1 MLKYQLLH
9 LVALHKPPKEYVI
22 DELARA
28 LGHTVLRLPLYHC
41 AVQFTVGSRKMAS
54 AKFLEEALSTDVDE
68 SAVTALVGTLE
79 NQLGTSTS
87 AASNQSSA
95 PAVINQ
101 NHVNSGLPNGGT
113 VSSQK
118 HGTIANGESVN
129 VVTTADGAAA
139 QVAAEAIQNTG
150 TVATNFINQVQTT
163 LGDNSKTQNVP
174 NGTIGLTPLTTQTV
188 LQTSNVQTIQA
199 KQPTLVIKTSA
210 APGSAPGLVTV
221 PMNVTATVPQVNNV
235 GSPTTQSP
243 NILPNLQVIN
253 VRPGVP
259 AQPQK
264 GQPARV
270 VLSAPQLVGA
280 RQGAPSLHGLQPG
293 QQGHLLLKTENGQYQ
308 LLRVGPAPAPANLVS
323 TQTGSAQPLTL
334 RMQTVPS
341 TTTVATSNVPAVSA
355 IQTSGTTSAIASTP
369 VQKPANDNTKE
380 KCRKFLANLLE
391 LSSREPKTVERSV
404 RTLIQ
409 DLIDMRVEPEDFCD
423 RLERLLNA
431 SPQPCLIGFLKKSL
445 PLLRHSLATKEL
457 SIDGIR
463 PPPANVVFSIA
474 SGTPTVQT
482 QVRPGIAATQVRL
495 VQPGTT
501 VTRMVTT
508 IRQPNAT
515 QPVIVSN
522 SQPPALH
529 PVFPNNQVRPG
540 VNVARQP
547 IVRTVTPGQIRQPV
561 TIRTVPSAVSKI
573 ATKEKEKKSFSL
585 AYTGDDDINDVA
597 AMGGVNLVEETQR
610 ILGSTDYVGTQI
622 RSCKEEYFL
631 NMTNLQNRIRHIM
644 TKHGLDEPNSDVA
657 AAVSHAAQ
665 ERVKNL
671 IEKLAI
677 ITEHRLEMIK
687 TDPRYEVSNDV
698 KGQLKFLEDLDRA
711 ERKRHE
717 ELEREMLLKAAKSRS
732 KSEDPEQAKL
742 KAKAKEMQRVEM
754 EELRQREANAT
765 ALQAIGP
772 RKKPRLDG
780 EVTAGSSQIGSG
792 TLSGSRSQLPLRQ
805 RMKKVTLRDLQ
816 FLFETEKDL
825 CKSTL
830 LYKSYL
836 K

>member
-1 MLKYQLLH
+1 
-9 LVALHKPPKEYVI
+9 
-22 DELARA
+22 
-28 LGHTVLRLPLYHC
+28 
-41 AVQFTVGSRKMAS
+41 
-54 AKFLEEALSTDVDE
+54 
-68 SAVTALVGTLE
+68 
-79 NQLGTSTS
+79 
-87 AASNQSSA
+87 
-95 PAVINQ
+95 
-101 NHVNSGLPNGGT
+101 
-113 VSSQK
+113 
-118 HGTIANGESVN
+118 
-129 VVTTADGAAA
+129 
-139 QVAAEAIQNTG
+139 
-150 TVATNFINQVQTT
+150 
-163 LGDNSKTQNVP
+163 
-174 NGTIGLTPLTTQTV
+174 
-188 LQTSNVQTIQA
+188 
-199 KQPTLVIKTSA
+199 
-210 APGSAPGLVTV
+210 
-221 PMNVTATVPQVNNV
+221 
-235 GSPTTQSP
+235 
-243 NILPNLQVIN
+243 
-253 VRPGVP
+253 
-259 AQPQK
+259 
-264 GQPARV
+264 
-270 VLSAPQLVGA
+270 
-280 RQGAPSLHGLQPG
+280 
-293 QQGHLLLKTENGQYQ
+293 
-308 LLRVGPAPAPANLVS
+308 
-323 TQTGSAQPLTL
+323 
-334 RMQTVPS
+334 
-341 TTTVATSNVPAVSA
+341 
-355 IQTSGTTSAIASTP
+355 
-369 VQKPANDNTKE
+369 
-380 KCRKFLANLLE
+380 
-391 LSSREPKTVERSV
+391 
-404 RTLIQ
+404 
-409 DLIDMRVEPEDFCD
+409 MRVEPEDFCD

-474 SGTPTVQT
+474 SGAPTVQT
-482 QVRPGIAATQVRL
+482 QVRPGMAATQVRL

-561 TIRTVPSAVSKI
+561 TIRTGAPVTVKPGVTNAKMQGVKPVVPSAVSKI
-573 ATKEKEKKSFSL
+573 TTKEKEKKSFSL

-644 TKHGLDEPNSDVA
+644 AKHGLDEPNSDVA

-780 EVTAGSSQIGSG
+780 EVTAGSSQIGSSN
-792 TLSGSRSQLPLRQ
+792 LSGNRSQLPLRQ